1 MDSEPEVIL
10 VGLILLS
17 KHKTVLLQYPQTRT
31 TLDINLYE
39 IMEYYYYLLV
49 KSLQIT
55 PYGCWRGAIRGCHPV
70 IIIIILVIV
79 HDPK

>member
-17 KHKTVLLQYPQTRT
+17 KHKTVLLQYSQKRT

-55 PYGCWRGAIRGCHPV
+55 PYGCWRGHKGLSSCYYHYYISYSS
-70 IIIIILVIV
+70 
-79 HDPK
+79 